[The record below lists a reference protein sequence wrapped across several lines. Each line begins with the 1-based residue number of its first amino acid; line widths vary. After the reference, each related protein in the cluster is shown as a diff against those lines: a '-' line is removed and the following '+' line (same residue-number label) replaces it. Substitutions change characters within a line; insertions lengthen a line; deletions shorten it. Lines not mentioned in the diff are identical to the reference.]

1 MTRRSFCFLFGAGIV
16 GYALPPQEDSFEII
30 AEIQPF
36 DFNRILLDEF
46 VTPQYLQPFKITGLR
61 DLGPFKITGTFIR
74 ATDSQA
80 GLGFSKPEPTRR
92 TYRLPTSAGDFT
104 RILIGSSGSSPTD
117 VTM

>member
-1 MTRRSFCFLFGAGIV
+1 MACHWCGDEHGVDQLCQRAQRGMTRRSFCFLFGAGIV

-74 ATDSQA
+74 ATE
-80 GLGFSKPEPTRR
+80 LK
-92 TYRLPTSAGDFT
+92 
-104 RILIGSSGSSPTD
+104 
-117 VTM
+117 